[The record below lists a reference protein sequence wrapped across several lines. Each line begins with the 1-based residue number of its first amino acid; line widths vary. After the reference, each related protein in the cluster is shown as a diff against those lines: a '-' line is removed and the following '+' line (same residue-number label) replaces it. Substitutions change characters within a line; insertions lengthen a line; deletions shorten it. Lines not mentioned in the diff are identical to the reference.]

1 MKKFLPYGVLG
12 GLAALLVSFSFSQG
26 IFFGSEHFFEDLLV
40 SPKKVDSNIVIL
52 AIDNDSISR
61 IGQWPWPRSVF
72 ARAFK
77 FLDDARPKAVGF
89 DILLADQSRLGSGDD
104 DALAT
109 TLKNISYGV
118 VFPVEAV
125 LTSENGVFT
134 STDTTHPLSKFFENS
149 QVVPGHVNLIVDQ
162 DGVVR
167 KFPGFINL
175 GEETLSSFS
184 YRMAQKAGINE
195 PPGEVTTIVYSQPTG
210 NIKRIPF
217 YRLLEEKEVRDSL
230 EGKLVLIGVTSPD
243 LHDEKSTPFSRG
255 TLMPGVEIQAN
266 ILNMFI
272 SGYKIS
278 PLETTPSILLIF
290 LVALVP
296 VILFSVVKNPW
307 RPLIISVILGI
318 LYNIAII
325 IFYERGVAVNL
336 IHINLS
342 WVFSTLA
349 IFSYRYYTEEKEKR
363 ELRNAFSKYVSSAV
377 LDKILADPKS
387 VALGGEEKTITVL
400 FSDIRG
406 FTTLSEKTT
415 PQELV
420 SVLNKYF
427 TLMTGEVLKYGGVLD
442 KYIGDAVMA
451 FWGAPLA
458 DSSQADNAVKASL
471 GMLERL
477 KEFNIG
483 LKKEK
488 GIEIDIGIGLYTG
501 TAVVGNIGSDQ
512 RFDYTAMGDTVNVSS
527 RLEGLNKEHKTH
539 LIIGQSTKDLITMN
553 LKFKEI
559 GGVKVKGRNEPIN
572 IYTVLDV

>member
-217 YRLLEEKEVRDSL
+217 YRLLEEKEVQDS
-230 EGKLVLIGVTSPD
+230 
-243 LHDEKSTPFSRG
+243 
-255 TLMPGVEIQAN
+255 
-266 ILNMFI
+266 
-272 SGYKIS
+272 
-278 PLETTPSILLIF
+278 LETTPSILLIF